1 MVGILIQMASVS
13 ARILLRVFVQGF
25 GVGGWLKGHFR
36 GGSMNLLCLLL
47 IDRYCFL

>member
-13 ARILLRVFVQGF
+13 ARILLPVFVQGF

-36 GGSMNLLCLLL
+36 GGSMSLLCLLL